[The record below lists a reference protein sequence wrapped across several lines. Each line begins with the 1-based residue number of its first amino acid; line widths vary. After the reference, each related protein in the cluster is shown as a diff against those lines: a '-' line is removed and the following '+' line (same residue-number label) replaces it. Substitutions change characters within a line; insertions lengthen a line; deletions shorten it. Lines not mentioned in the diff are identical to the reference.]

1 MGFLLKLFWFVN
13 FIWDPCHDGS
23 NGGCDQ
29 ICNNNGGTAVCTCMT
44 GYDLKSDGKT
54 CHGTNLNFC

>member
-1 MGFLLKLFWFVN
+1 MFWFVN

-29 ICNNNGGTAVCTCMT
+29 ICNNNGGTAVCTCMN

-54 CHGTNLNFC
+54 CQGTNLNFC